1 MAKTHS
7 PLRYPGGKSC
17 LLPLVAG
24 VLKNNR
30 LELADYAEPYAG
42 GCGLALS
49 LLYGGYVQDI
59 HINDLDPFVWCF
71 WKSVLDYPDELI
83 KRISRTRVSMGE
95 WHRQREIQLE
105 ADPSDPVQLGY
116 ATFFLNRT
124 NRSGIICGAGVI
136 GGKDQKGSY
145 KINCRFNKEDLIH
158 RMQRIQRYRSR
169 IHLYHQDALDFMRDS
184 RGWTDETF
192 FCIDPPYFNKGSSLY
207 TSFYTPDDHADVAR
221 AVLKLKHPWLV
232 TYDDTSEIRRLY
244 SDRRQFVFDINYS
257 LQVKRI
263 GTELLMASKG
273 LRLPPEIRERQVH
286 QVQY

>member
-1 MAKTHS
+1 MSRQHRPITGN
-7 PLRYPGGKSC
+7 PDP
-17 LLPLVAG
+17 AG
-24 VLKNNR
+24 SAR
-30 LELADYAEPYAG
+30 
-42 GCGLALS
+42 
-49 LLYGGYVQDI
+49 
-59 HINDLDPFVWCF
+59 
-71 WKSVLDYPDELI
+71 
-83 KRISRTRVSMGE
+83 SM
-95 WHRQREIQLE
+95 
-105 ADPSDPVQLGY
+105 
-116 ATFFLNRT
+116 FFLNRT

-158 RMQRIQRYRSR
+158 RIQRIQRYRSR
-169 IHLYHQDALDFMRDS
+169 IHLYHQDALDFMRGS

-286 QVQY
+286 QVQYRAA